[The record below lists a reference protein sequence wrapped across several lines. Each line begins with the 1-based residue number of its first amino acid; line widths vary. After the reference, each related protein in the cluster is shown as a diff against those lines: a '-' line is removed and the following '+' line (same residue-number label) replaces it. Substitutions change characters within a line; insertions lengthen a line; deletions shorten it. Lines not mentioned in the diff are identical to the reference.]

1 MTQAAPAN
9 GRSVSLI
16 DLAQPLRGRRVAA
29 YSLAAL
35 VVVAQL
41 LFSEPA
47 AGTLQS
53 FPFLMPLTAITLI
66 AFLAGRGPA
75 ILTAVASGLIAQYYV
90 LPPFHTLRITWPAGY
105 IGITFYASLAAL
117 IIGLMHRIIA
127 AHGDLQE
134 SRASLQALNESLEQ
148 RVTKRT
154 AALVATRDELRHT
167 NANLEAIVEARVGD
181 LRLANEEIQRFAYIV
196 SHDLRAPLVNVLG
209 FTSEL
214 DAARGDLETFLEDV
228 ERATPQLVT
237 PDRRA
242 LIKQDLPEALGF
254 IRASTAKMD
263 RLINAILKLSREG
276 RRKLM
281 PETIDLAAL
290 VVAQSASLAQQLEAR
305 EATIE
310 IDGELPPL
318 VSDRLAVEQ
327 VFGNL
332 IENAVKYLAPSRAG
346 RIVVSGAK
354 EGREL
359 RYAIADNGRGIDE
372 KDFERIF
379 ELFRRSGEQDT
390 RGEGIGLA
398 YVRNLAR
405 RLGGDVSVTSILGEG
420 STFIV
425 VLPATFQER
434 AAA

>member
-1 MTQAAPAN
+1 MK
-9 GRSVSLI
+9 LI
-16 DLAQPLRGRRVAA
+16 DLAKPLRGRPVAA
-29 YSLAAL
+29 YILAAI
-35 VVVAQL
+35 VVVAQ
-41 LFSEPA
+41 FVISEPA
-47 AGTLQS
+47 AGTLSS
-53 FPFLMPLTAITLI
+53 FPFLLPLTGITLV

-75 ILTAVASGLIAQYYV
+75 IATAVLSGLIAQYYV
-90 LPPFHTLRITWPAGY
+90 LPPSHSFRVVWPAGY
-105 IGITFYASLAAL
+105 IGIVFFASLAAL

-127 AHGDLQE
+127 AHGALQR
-134 SRASLQALNESLEQ
+134 SRADLQALNETLEQ
-148 RVTKRT
+148 RVAKRT

-181 LRLANEEIQRFAYIV
+181 LRLANDEIQRFAYIV

-214 DAARGDLETFLEDV
+214 DAARGDLQAFLDDV
-228 ERATPQLVT
+228 ERVAPQLVT

-242 LIKQDLPEALGF
+242 LVGVDLPEALGF

-281 PETIDLAAL
+281 PEDIDIAAL
-290 VVAQSASLAQQLEAR
+290 VAAQSARLAQPVEAR
-305 EATIE
+305 NATIE
-310 IDGELPPL
+310 IDGELPTL

-332 IENAVKYLAPSRAG
+332 IENAVKYLSPARAG
-346 RIVVSGAK
+346 RIVVSGA
-354 EGREL
+354 RESRQL
-359 RYAIADNGRGIDE
+359 RYAIADNGRGIDT

-379 ELFRRSGEQDT
+379 ELFRRAGEQDT

-405 RLGGDVSVTSILGEG
+405 RLGGDVSVTSVLGEG
-420 STFIV
+420 STFLV
-425 VLPATFQER
+425 VFPATFEAQER